1 MSAVSKLVVTALF
14 ADETTLKIAVD
25 NIKPENIT
33 SGAQI
38 EEIRQRCKQF
48 NAAQGGT
55 LSTKMKSKNGFNWIG
70 IKAAQIVTTDK
81 TVIF

>member
-1 MSAVSKLVVTALF
+1 MAAVAKLTVTNLF
-14 ADETTLKIAVD
+14 ADESTLKITVD

-38 EEIRQRCKQF
+38 EAIRARCKQF
-48 NAAQGGT
+48 NAEEGGT

-70 IKAAQIVTTDK
+70 IKAVEIITTDK

>member
-1 MSAVSKLVVTALF
+1 MAAVSKLVVTNLF
-14 ADETTLKIAVD
+14 ADESTLKITVD
-25 NIKPENIT
+25 NIKPENIK

-38 EEIRQRCKQF
+38 ESIRQKVKAF
-48 NAAQGGT
+48 NAEAGGT

-70 IKAAQIVTTDK
+70 IKAVQIVTSSK

>member
-1 MSAVSKLVVTALF
+1 MAAISKLIVQNMF
-14 ADETTLKIAVD
+14 ADESTLNITID
-25 NIKPENIT
+25 GIKPENIT

-38 EEIRQRCKQF
+38 EEIRRKCKDF
-48 NAAQGGT
+48 NANQGGT

-70 IKAAQIVTTDK
+70 IKRVQIVTTDK